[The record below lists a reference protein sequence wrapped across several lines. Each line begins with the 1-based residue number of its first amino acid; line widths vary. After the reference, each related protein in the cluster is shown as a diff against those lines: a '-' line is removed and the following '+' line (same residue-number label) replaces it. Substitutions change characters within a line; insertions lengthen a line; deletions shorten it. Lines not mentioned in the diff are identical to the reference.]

1 MVCSLNNEG
10 RLLFKLK
17 LKSYSFQPSTK
28 TCSRCHKSQ
37 LRSGI
42 RRTSNALTI
51 GEMNL
56 DEESGNSPCEILS
69 RKTKLALSPSI
80 CTPRRMQTTAPRN
93 KLSHQYRPLFKAL
106 NSEKDADT
114 PMHPKG
120 NNCRSDVEP
129 VPRMDMITR
138 RISHHILKFTQSN
151 TNPTF
156 SPSSFYETSFP
167 CLDMITRRINHHIL
181 KFTQSNANPT
191 FSPSSF
197 YVR

>member
-1 MVCSLNNEG
+1 MLPVPQEPTTFRNKEDIKRLNDWRNEFG
-10 RLLFKLK
+10 RGVRRQ
-17 LKSYSFQPSTK
+17 SARNSFTKEKVGTLPFYMYTSADANDSTEE
-28 TCSRCHKSQ
+28 Q
-37 LRSGI
+37 
-42 RRTSNALTI
+42 ALT
-51 GEMNL
+51 
-56 DEESGNSPCEILS
+56 
-69 RKTKLALSPSI
+69 SI
-80 CTPRRMQTTAPRN
+80 QE
-93 KLSHQYRPLFKAL
+93 LFKAL

-120 NNCRSDVEP
+120 NNCRSDVKP

-151 TNPTF
+151 ANPTF
-156 SPSSFYETSFP
+156 SPSSFYEASFP

>member
-1 MVCSLNNEG
+1 MLPVPQEPTTFRNKEDIKSLNDWRNEFG
-10 RLLFKLK
+10 RGVRQQ
-17 LKSYSFQPSTK
+17 SAQNSFTKDKVDTLPFYMYTSADANDSTEE
-28 TCSRCHKSQ
+28 Q
-37 LRSGI
+37 
-42 RRTSNALTI
+42 ALT
-51 GEMNL
+51 
-56 DEESGNSPCEILS
+56 
-69 RKTKLALSPSI
+69 SI
-80 CTPRRMQTTAPRN
+80 QE
-93 KLSHQYRPLFKAL
+93 LFKA
-106 NSEKDADT
+106 EKDADT

-151 TNPTF
+151 ANSTF
-156 SPSSFYETSFP
+156 SPSLFYEASFP
-167 CLDMITRRINHHIL
+167 CLDMITRRINHHML